1 MRAPAAAAHR
11 VLPFWVL
18 QAGQLGAAGALVDL
32 SIHLAR
38 PQLLLALACL
48 LAGVA
53 LLADAPLGVVRVL
66 PRKPAAILA
75 VAVSVAAVPAML
87 APPLR
92 PGVEGAVIVV
102 FVAIGIARLAT
113 LTRLAV
119 GPGPE
124 ARPGAAPGDHAEESA
139 RDGAGV
145 RSGGGETP
153 PADGGGPGEKPI
165 DGRGTGAAAA
175 RRLGVEAARLAI
187 AAERRRP
194 EIERAARRLARRA
207 GRATGRV
214 QGRLRDPE
222 PDGDGQAEPP
232 AGPVIGKN

>member
-1 MRAPAAAAHR
+1 MRAPAGAAHR

-38 PQLLLALACL
+38 PQLLLVLACL
-48 LAGVA
+48 LAGVT

-102 FVAIGIARLAT
+102 FVAVGIARLAT

-119 GPGPE
+119 GPGPQ
-124 ARPGAAPGDHAEESA
+124 ARPGTAPGDH
-139 RDGAGV
+139 DGDHAGA
-145 RSGGGETP
+145 RSGGGGTS
-153 PADGGGPGEKPI
+153 PAGGSDPGERTM
-165 DGRGTGAAAA
+165 DQRGTGTAAA
-175 RRLGVEAARLAI
+175 RRLGVEAARLAA

-194 EIERAARRLARRA
+194 ELERAARHLARRA
-207 GRATGRV
+207 GRAAGRV

-222 PDGDGQAEPP
+222 PDGDGPAEPP

>member
-1 MRAPAAAAHR
+1 MRAPAGAAHR

-38 PQLLLALACL
+38 PGLLLALACL
-48 LAGVA
+48 LAGVT

-102 FVAIGIARLAT
+102 FVAVGIARLAT

-119 GPGPE
+119 GPDPE
-124 ARPGAAPGDHAEESA
+124 ARAGAAPGDHAGDHAEA
-139 RDGAGV
+139 
-145 RSGGGETP
+145 RSGGEGASPVGSSNVGERP
-153 PADGGGPGEKPI
+153 MDQ
-165 DGRGTGAAAA
+165 RGTGAAAA
-175 RRLGVEAARLAI
+175 RRLGVETARLAA

-194 EIERAARRLARRA
+194 ELERAARRLARRA

-214 QGRLRDPE
+214 QGRLRDPG

-232 AGPVIGKN
+232 AGPVIGNN

>member
-1 MRAPAAAAHR
+1 MRAPAGAAHR

-48 LAGVA
+48 LAGVT

-102 FVAIGIARLAT
+102 FVAVGIARLAT

-119 GPGPE
+119 GPGPQ
-124 ARPGAAPGDHAEESA
+124 ARPGTAPGDHAGDHA
-139 RDGAGV
+139 GA
-145 RSGGGETP
+145 RSGGGGTS
-153 PADGGGPGEKPI
+153 PAGGSDPGERTM
-165 DGRGTGAAAA
+165 DQRGTGTAAA
-175 RRLGVEAARLAI
+175 RRLGVEAARLAA

-194 EIERAARRLARRA
+194 ELERAARHLARRA
-207 GRATGRV
+207 GRAAGRV

-222 PDGDGQAEPP
+222 PDGDGPAEPP